1 MRRTVSL
8 LVLCGLMACG
18 TGNQPTTAMETSNSA
33 AAEIAEE
40 QVDDASRM
48 VIRTGRLELRTA
60 EVEAVAGELGG
71 LAAELG
77 GYVEASDGS
86 GEGEAFERYEAT
98 LRVPGE
104 RFDAAMAKL
113 REQGDV
119 LREHIEA
126 TDVTEQYS
134 DVTAELRSHRTL
146 ETRLLAL
153 LETAA
158 SIEDA
163 LRVESELVRVRTSIE
178 TLEGRRAV
186 MERQVAMAAIAV
198 VLVHPDA
205 PEAPDAHSALARIE
219 SATLDAR
226 ELFVGAI
233 AAMIR
238 VFGAILPL
246 LIFGGPIAFAA
257 IRGRRRSEAKAAARA
272 RKDART

>member
-1 MRRTVSL
+1 M
-8 LVLCGLMACG
+8 LCGLMACG
-18 TGNQPTTAMETSNSA
+18 AGSTPASAPEPSNGA
-33 AAEIAEE
+33 AGEIAEE
-40 QVDDASRM
+40 QVADPSRM
-48 VIRTGRLELRTA
+48 VVRTGRLELRTA

-71 LAAELG
+71 LAADLG

-104 RFDAAMAKL
+104 RFDAAMAEL
-113 REQGDV
+113 RQHGDV

-153 LETAA
+153 LDTAA

-186 MERQVAMAAIAV
+186 LERQVAMATIAV

-205 PEAPDAHSALARIE
+205 PEAPGAHSPMARIE
-219 SATLDAR
+219 SATHDAR
-226 ELFVGAI
+226 ELFVGAV
-233 AAMIR
+233 AGMIR

-246 LIFGGPIAFAA
+246 LLVGGPIVFAA
-257 IRGRRRSEAKAAARA
+257 HRGRRRRKAKGPRA
-272 RKDART
+272 S